1 MGLNIPIENI
11 TGLEDGKASA
21 KADWVIAKVADG
33 YNNILF
39 ADDAIKNVKAVKEVL
54 EIAEV
59 KNDVRQ
65 AKIKFSK
72 TLDENFNTIFF
83 IFINTRF
90 SF

>member
-21 KADWVIAKVADG
+21 KADWVVAKVADG

-54 EIAEV
+54 E
-59 KNDVRQ
+59 D
-65 AKIKFSK
+65 S
-72 TLDENFNTIFF
+72 
-83 IFINTRF
+83 
-90 SF
+90 